1 VNFSDQ
7 AKYVQEAYS
16 VIKSRGDTHA
26 CIYLDTRSHTNDDW
40 YLRPDTLSVLREV
53 LKDDYWMTPDVN
65 SGHETFLMP
74 RPG

>member
-1 VNFSDQ
+1 MQAEFGKVNFSDQ

-53 LKDDYWMTPDVN
+53 LKDDYWIKAK
-65 SGHETFLMP
+65 
-74 RPG
+74 